1 MKKLLNTLFVVTPD
15 TYLALENENVVIY
28 QNENVLRRIPLLTLE
43 NILYFGYKGASPAL
57 MGACAERNIGLCFLK
72 QSGRFLARVCGA
84 S

>member
-57 MGACAERNIGLCFLK
+57 MGACAERII
-72 QSGRFLARVCGA
+72 LAYA

>member
-57 MGACAERNIGLCFLK
+57 MGACAERNIGLC
-72 QSGRFLARVCGA
+72 S
-84 S
+84 